1 MSEEGVAKKGD
12 QNGGSGMERGTEE
25 LKSNPY
31 ANGTPL
37 IMIHHL

>member
-1 MSEEGVAKKGD
+1 VAKKGD
-12 QNGGSGMERGTEE
+12 QNGGSGMEGGTEE

-31 ANGTPL
+31 ANDATL